1 MGLRVEVNEVHDS
14 FVVVLLSPRKLKLS
28 PGKHTRP
35 QNRKERNFRGR
46 GDALRTRAGDR
57 KRERRRERRKEGSPR
72 RWRKEE
78 EAIPRFQMRAISIH
92 GGEGGG
98 GEKAGLGGRAA

>member
-1 MGLRVEVNEVHDS
+1 MRCGHGRATENVSEE
-14 FVVVLLSPRKLKLS
+14 
-28 PGKHTRP
+28 
-35 QNRKERNFRGR
+35 GR
-46 GDALRTRAGDR
+46 GG
-57 KRERRRERRKEGSPR
+57 RKEGSPR

-98 GEKAGLGGRAA
+98 EKAGLGGRAGGRSEWVADTAGARSNG